1 MRSNII
7 QMLLNASSN
16 KGGGSD
22 PVKPES
28 DWTIVHFLAGD
39 VDVTG
44 GTQISHFTFKTKT
57 GKYYHLQ
64 QCNAVIDYRGSSSMA
79 YDYSSRII
87 YGFVDL
93 LNSGSQE
100 TGVESISDVNLNR
113 WDSSE
118 IFKKDPSGRPML
130 FAITPEGYHGSDHER
145 EQLFA
150 MTSNGLYL
158 SEHTLEHLFATNGEF
173 NTPYIGA
180 PNPTTI
186 LPDGSSLSSTYGL
199 TSIGINVP
207 KSQLERVTI
216 CTTNV
221 NNKWYLIQDQTSTPA
236 ELLKTFSDTHYPK
249 LDFSSDKIIFKHET
263 ADNFSCW
270 GATEKDYDLTL
281 K

>member
-7 QMLLNASSN
+7 QMLLNASSG
-16 KGGGSD
+16 KGGSSPGQPSS
-22 PVKPES
+22 E
-28 DWTIVHFLAGD
+28 WTIVHFLAGD
-39 VDVTG
+39 MDSVTE
-44 GTQISHFTFKTKT
+44 TRISHFTFKTKT

-64 QCNAVIDYRGSSSMA
+64 QCNAVIDNRGQSTSIDESG
-79 YDYSSRII
+79 RII

-100 TGVESISDVNLNR
+100 TGVKLISEVQLNM
-113 WDSSE
+113 WDSSD

-130 FAITPEGYHGSDHER
+130 FAMTPKGFYGGSD
-145 EQLFA
+145 
-150 MTSNGLYL
+150 N
-158 SEHTLEHLFATNGEF
+158 TLEHLFATNGEF
-173 NTPYIGA
+173 NRPQGGA
-180 PNPTTI
+180 LNPTTI

-216 CTTNV
+216 CTTHV
-221 NNKWYLIQDQTSTPA
+221 YNKWYLIQDQTSTPA
-236 ELLKTFSDTHYPK
+236 ELLKTFSSTHYPK
-249 LDFSSDKIIFKHET
+249 LDFSGDKFIFKHET
-263 ADNFSCW
+263 RDDFSCW

>member
-7 QMLLNASSN
+7 QMLLNASSG
-16 KGGGSD
+16 KGGSS

-39 VDVTG
+39 MGSVTE
-44 GTQISHFTFKTKT
+44 TRISHFTFKTKT

-64 QCNAVIDYRGSSSMA
+64 QCDAVKDFRGGEAEYVHSA
-79 YDYSSRII
+79 SRII

-100 TGVESISDVNLNR
+100 TGVKLISEVNLNV
-113 WDSSE
+113 WDSSD

-130 FAITPEGYHGSDHER
+130 FAMTPKGWYGSNHE
-145 EQLFA
+145 
-150 MTSNGLYL
+150 
-158 SEHTLEHLFATNGEF
+158 LEHLFATNGEF
-173 NTPYIGA
+173 NRPQGGA

-186 LPDGSSLSSTYGL
+186 LPDGSSFSSTYGL

-207 KSQLERVTI
+207 KSQLERATI

-221 NNKWYLIQDQTSTPA
+221 YNKWYLIQDQTSTPA

-249 LDFSSDKIIFKHET
+249 LDFSSDKFIFKHET
-263 ADNFSCW
+263 RDDFSCW
-270 GATEKDYDLTL
+270 GATEKNYDLTL

>member
-7 QMLLNASSN
+7 QMLLNASSG
-16 KGGGSD
+16 KGGSS

-39 VDVTG
+39 VDVTR

-64 QCNAVIDYRGSSSMA
+64 QCNAVIDYRGQSSIPFDS
-79 YDYSSRII
+79 SSRII

-100 TGVESISDVNLNR
+100 TGVETVRSFYSDE
-113 WDSSE
+113 WDSSD

-130 FAITPEGYHGSDHER
+130 FAMTPKGWHGSGHE
-145 EQLFA
+145 
-150 MTSNGLYL
+150 
-158 SEHTLEHLFATNGEF
+158 LEHLFATNGEF
-173 NTPYIGA
+173 NKPYQGVS
-180 PNPTTI
+180 NPTTI
-186 LPDGSSLSSTYGL
+186 LPDGSSFSSTYGL

-221 NNKWYLIQDQTSTPA
+221 YNKWYLIQDQASTPA

-249 LDFSSDKIIFKHET
+249 LDFSGDKFIFKHET

>member
-7 QMLLNASSN
+7 QMLLNASSG
-16 KGGGSD
+16 KGGSS
-22 PVKPES
+22 PSQPES

-39 VDVTG
+39 MSSIA

-64 QCNAVIDYRGSSSMA
+64 QCNAVIYYGWQSSI
-79 YDYSSRII
+79 DESSRII

-100 TGVESISDVNLNR
+100 TGVKLISDVNINK
-113 WDSSE
+113 WDSSD

-130 FAITPEGYHGSDHER
+130 FAMTLKGYRPDH
-145 EQLFA
+145 
-150 MTSNGLYL
+150 S
-158 SEHTLEHLFATNGEF
+158 LEHLFATNGEF
-173 NTPYIGA
+173 NRPQGGA
-180 PNPTTI
+180 LHPTTI
-186 LPDGSSLSSTYGL
+186 LPDGSSLSPTYCL

-221 NNKWYLIQDQTSTPA
+221 YNKWYLIQDQTSTPA
-236 ELLKTFSDTHYPK
+236 ELLKTFSDTYYPK
-249 LDFSSDKIIFKHET
+249 LDFSGDKFIFKHEIS
-263 ADNFSCW
+263 DDFSCW
-270 GATEKDYDLTL
+270 GATEKNYDLTL

>member
-1 MRSNII
+1 
-7 QMLLNASSN
+7 MLLNASSG
-16 KGGGSD
+16 KGGSSPGQPSS
-22 PVKPES
+22 E
-28 DWTIVHFLAGD
+28 WTIVHFLAGAVSD
-39 VDVTG
+39 ITE
-44 GTQISHFTFKTKT
+44 TQISHFTFKTKT

-64 QCNAVIDYRGSSSMA
+64 QCNAVIDYRGQSSIDESG
-79 YDYSSRII
+79 RII

-100 TGVESISDVNLNR
+100 TGVKYISDVNLNT
-113 WDSSE
+113 WDSSD

-130 FAITPEGYHGSDHER
+130 FAMTPKGYYGSGH
-145 EQLFA
+145 Q
-150 MTSNGLYL
+150 
-158 SEHTLEHLFATNGEF
+158 LEHLFATNGEF
-173 NTPYIGA
+173 NKPHYLGSI
-180 PNPTTI
+180 PTTI
-186 LPDGSSLSSTYGL
+186 LPDGSSLSPTYCL

-221 NNKWYLIQDQTSTPA
+221 YNKWYLIQDQTSTPA

-249 LDFSSDKIIFKHET
+249 LDFSSDKFIFKHET
-263 ADNFSCW
+263 SDDFSCW

>member
-16 KGGGSD
+16 KGGSSPGQ
-22 PVKPES
+22 PES
-28 DWTIVHFLAGD
+28 EWTIVHFLAGD
-39 VDVTG
+39 VDVTR

-64 QCNAVIDYRGSSSMA
+64 QCDTVEKWSGSGQPV
-79 YDYSSRII
+79 DDTSRII

-100 TGVESISDVNLNR
+100 TGVKRISSVNFNG

-130 FAITPEGYHGSDHER
+130 FAITPEGWHESGH
-145 EQLFA
+145 Q
-150 MTSNGLYL
+150 
-158 SEHTLEHLFATNGEF
+158 LEHLFATNGEF
-173 NTPYIGA
+173 NRPYRGA
-180 PNPTTI
+180 PDPTTI
-186 LPDGSSLSSTYGL
+186 LPGGSSFSSTYGL

-221 NNKWYLIQDQTSTPA
+221 YNKWYLIQDQTSTPA
-236 ELLKTFSDTHYPK
+236 ELLKTFSDTQFPK
-249 LDFSSDKIIFKHET
+249 LDFSSDKFIFKHET
-263 ADNFSCW
+263 ADDFSCW

>member
-16 KGGGSD
+16 KGCSE
-22 PVKPES
+22 PVKPGSE
-28 DWTIVHFLAGD
+28 WTIVHFLAGD
-39 VDVTG
+39 VDVTR

-64 QCNAVIDYRGSSSMA
+64 QCNVVKDWRGARSID
-79 YDYSSRII
+79 DTSRII

-100 TGVESISDVNLNR
+100 TGVKSISDVNLNG
-113 WDSSE
+113 WDSSD

-130 FAITPEGYHGSDHER
+130 FAITPEGYHGSDHE
-145 EQLFA
+145 
-150 MTSNGLYL
+150 
-158 SEHTLEHLFATNGEF
+158 LEHLFATNGEF
-173 NTPYIGA
+173 NKPYQGA
-180 PNPTTI
+180 SNPTTI
-186 LPDGSSLSSTYGL
+186 LPDGSSFSSTYGL

-236 ELLKTFSDTHYPK
+236 ELLKTFSDTYCPK
-249 LDFSSDKIIFKHET
+249 LDFSSDKFIFKHEIR
-263 ADNFSCW
+263 DNFSCW
-270 GATEKDYDLTL
+270 GATEKNYDLTL

>member
-7 QMLLNASSN
+7 QMLLNASSG
-16 KGGGSD
+16 KGGSS
-22 PVKPES
+22 PSQPES
-28 DWTIVHFLAGD
+28 DWTIVHFLAGEVPD
-39 VDVTG
+39 IAN
-44 GTQISHFTFKTKT
+44 TQISHFTFKTKT

-64 QCNAVIDYRGSSSMA
+64 QCNAVIDWREGGA
-79 YDYSSRII
+79 QAIDYTGRII

-100 TGVESISDVNLNR
+100 TGVKLISEVNLNV
-113 WDSSE
+113 WDSSD

-130 FAITPEGYHGSDHER
+130 FA
-145 EQLFA
+145 

-158 SEHTLEHLFATNGEF
+158 SGELEHLFATNGEF

-180 PNPTTI
+180 TDPTTI
-186 LPDGSSLSSTYGL
+186 LPDGSSFSSTYAL

-216 CTTNV
+216 CTTNIE
-221 NNKWYLIQDQTSTPA
+221 NKWYLIQDQTSTPA
-236 ELLKTFSDTHYPK
+236 ELLKTFSDTQYPK
-249 LDFSSDKIIFKHET
+249 LDFSGDKFIFKHET
-263 ADNFSCW
+263 AENFSCW

>member
-7 QMLLNASSN
+7 QMLLNASSG
-16 KGGGSD
+16 KGGSS
-22 PVKPES
+22 PVKPGSE
-28 DWTIVHFLAGD
+28 WTIVHFLAGD
-39 VDVTG
+39 KKNDA

-64 QCNAVIDYRGSSSMA
+64 QCNAVEKWCSSSQPV
-79 YDYSSRII
+79 DDTSRIL

-100 TGVESISDVNLNR
+100 TGVETVRSVNLNG

-130 FAITPEGYHGSDHER
+130 FAITPKGWYGSDHE
-145 EQLFA
+145 
-150 MTSNGLYL
+150 
-158 SEHTLEHLFATNGEF
+158 LEHLFATNGEF
-173 NTPYIGA
+173 NKPYRGA
-180 PNPTTI
+180 YNPTTI

-199 TSIGINVP
+199 ISIGINVP

-221 NNKWYLIQDQTSTPA
+221 YNKWYLIQDQTSTPA
-236 ELLKTFSDTHYPK
+236 ELLKTFSDTYYPK
-249 LDFSSDKIIFKHET
+249 LDFSSDKFIFKHET
-263 ADNFSCW
+263 ADDFSCW

>member
-7 QMLLNASSN
+7 QMLLNASSG
-16 KGGGSD
+16 KGSSSPGQ
-22 PVKPES
+22 PES

-64 QCNAVIDYRGSSSMA
+64 QCNAVIDNRGQSLA
-79 YDYSSRII
+79 IDDTSRII

-100 TGVESISDVNLNR
+100 TGVKLISEVNLNR

-130 FAITPEGYHGSDHER
+130 FAMTPKGWYGSGH
-145 EQLFA
+145 Q
-150 MTSNGLYL
+150 
-158 SEHTLEHLFATNGEF
+158 LEHLFATNGEF
-173 NTPYIGA
+173 NKPYQGSS
-180 PNPTTI
+180 NPTTI
-186 LPDGSSLSSTYGL
+186 LPDGSSFSSTYGL

-221 NNKWYLIQDQTSTPA
+221 YNKWYLIQDQTSTPA

-249 LDFSSDKIIFKHET
+249 LDFSSDKFIFKHET

>member
-16 KGGGSD
+16 KGSSSPGQ
-22 PVKPES
+22 PES

-39 VDVTG
+39 VSDIRK
-44 GTQISHFTFKTKT
+44 TQISHFTFKTKT

-64 QCNAVIDYRGSSSMA
+64 QCNAVVDWRGSSSMA

-100 TGVESISDVNLNR
+100 TGVKLISDVNLNM

-130 FAITPEGYHGSDHER
+130 FA
-145 EQLFA
+145 

-158 SEHTLEHLFATNGEF
+158 SAHTLEHLFATNGEF

-186 LPDGSSLSSTYGL
+186 LPDGSSFSSTYGL

-236 ELLKTFSDTHYPK
+236 GLLKTFSDTHYPK
-249 LDFSSDKIIFKHET
+249 LDFSSDKFIFKHET

-270 GATEKDYDLTL
+270 GATEKNYDLTL

>member
-1 MRSNII
+1 M
-7 QMLLNASSN
+7 
-16 KGGGSD
+16 GS
-22 PVKPES
+22 VVN
-28 DWTIVHFLAGD
+28 TR
-39 VDVTG
+39 
-44 GTQISHFTFKTKT
+44 ISHFTFKTKT

-64 QCNAVIDYRGSSSMA
+64 QCNAVIDWRGQSSIPI
-79 YDYSSRII
+79 DYSSRII

-100 TGVESISDVNLNR
+100 TGVETVSEVNLNT

-130 FAITPEGYHGSDHER
+130 FAMTPKGWYGSNHE
-145 EQLFA
+145 
-150 MTSNGLYL
+150 
-158 SEHTLEHLFATNGEF
+158 LEHLFATNGEF
-173 NTPYIGA
+173 NLPQGGA

-186 LPDGSSLSSTYGL
+186 LPDGSSFSPTYGL

-221 NNKWYLIQDQTSTPA
+221 YNKWYLIQDQTSTPA

-249 LDFSSDKIIFKHET
+249 LDFSSDKFIFKHET
-263 ADNFSCW
+263 ADDFSCW